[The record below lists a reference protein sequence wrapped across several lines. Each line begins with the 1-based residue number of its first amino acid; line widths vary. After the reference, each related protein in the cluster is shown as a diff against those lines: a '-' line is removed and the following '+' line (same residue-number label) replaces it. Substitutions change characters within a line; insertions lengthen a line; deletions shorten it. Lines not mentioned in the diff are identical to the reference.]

1 MARRFDAPRL
11 IVASHNPGKVGEIAA
26 LLAALDIAV
35 ASAAE
40 LGLVAP
46 EETGATFAANARLKA
61 AAAASAA
68 GAPALADDSGL
79 VVEALDGAPGIYSAR
94 WAGPD
99 GDFTAAMGRV
109 ERELEQRGAA
119 MPARRRAHFVAALA
133 LCWPDG
139 HCEVF
144 EGEVPGRLV
153 WPPRGA
159 KGFGYDAMFQPD
171 GHNITFGEM
180 EATRKLAM
188 NHRADA
194 FTKLLDACFRAR
206 G

>member
-79 VVEALDGAPGIYSAR
+79 VVEALDGAPGNLL
-94 WAGPD
+94 G
-99 GDFTAAMGRV
+99 AMGGSRW
-109 ERELEQRGAA
+109 RFHRRHGAS
-119 MPARRRAHFVAALA
+119 
-133 LCWPDG
+133 
-139 HCEVF
+139 
-144 EGEVPGRLV
+144 
-153 WPPRGA
+153 
-159 KGFGYDAMFQPD
+159 
-171 GHNITFGEM
+171 
-180 EATRKLAM
+180 
-188 NHRADA
+188 
-194 FTKLLDACFRAR
+194 RAR
-206 G
+206 A